1 MNVSEI
7 IEQFTSS
14 ITAMDVILLAGILLL
29 CNWLVKTSLGRKA
42 LADSVPRRNNMPAFM
57 PFVPLFIWFGI
68 LSVAISAKKELLGD
82 LPKWKAAFADNLI
95 LNISAIIGIGIII
108 FLARSHFARRLKG
121 FGLNIKTIHKDF
133 FFAFLNLLAVW
144 PILILMIM
152 LTIFVGQ
159 FIWGPQFHL
168 PQHKELEL
176 IAAYPQLPVRVLIII
191 TTIVVMPVFEEML
204 FRGMFQTMI
213 RTLLDASAFAKATAD
228 KRYSSTVHRP
238 SSIVQWFAIAISSGI
253 FATVHADAGHW
264 PAIFALAVCLGY
276 SYEKSGSLLRPIFI
290 HCLFNA
296 TSVIA
301 TLYA

>member
-14 ITAMDVILLAGILLL
+14 ITVTDIILLAGILLL

-42 LADSVPRRNNMPAFM
+42 LADSVHRRNNMPAFM
-57 PFVPLFIWFGI
+57 PFIPLFIWFGI
-68 LSVAISAKKELLGD
+68 LSIAMLAKKELLSD
-82 LPKWKAAFADNLI
+82 LPRWKAAFADNLI
-95 LNISAIIGIGIII
+95 LCISTIAGMVIII
-108 FLARSHFARRLKG
+108 FLARSHFVHRLKG

-168 PQHKELEL
+168 PQHEELEL

-213 RTLLDASAFAKATAD
+213 RTILSKPWPVRNELRNRS
-228 KRYSSTVHRP
+228 RP
-238 SSIVQWFAIAISSGI
+238 SWISNGAWPAIGISSAI
-253 FATVHADAGHW
+253 FATVHANAGHW
-264 PAIFALAVCLGY
+264 PAIFELAVCLGY

-296 TSVIA
+296 SSVIA
-301 TLYA
+301 VLSQ

>member
-1 MNVSEI
+1 MNVPEI

-14 ITAMDVILLAGILLL
+14 ITVMDIILLAGILLL

-57 PFVPLFIWFGI
+57 PFIPLFIWFGI
-68 LSVAISAKKELLGD
+68 LSIAMSAKKGLLGD
-82 LPKWKAAFADNLI
+82 LPRWKAAFADNLI
-95 LNISAIIGIGIII
+95 LNISAIIGIGIIV

-133 FFAFLNLLAVW
+133 LFAFLNLLAVW
-144 PILILMIM
+144 PILIFMIM

-159 FIWGPQFHL
+159 FIWGRQFHL
-168 PQHKELEL
+168 PQHEELEL

-213 RTLLDASAFAKATAD
+213 RTFL
-228 KRYSSTVHRP
+228 RRSSLVARRTSHESRNGA
-238 SSIVQWFAIAISSGI
+238 WFAIAISSAI
-253 FATVHADAGHW
+253 FATVHANAGHW

-296 TSVIA
+296 SSVIA
-301 TLYA
+301 VLNQ

>member
-42 LADSVPRRNNMPAFM
+42 LADSMPRRNNMPAFM
-57 PFVPLFIWFGI
+57 PFIPLFIWFGI
-68 LSVAISAKKELLGD
+68 LSVAMSAKEGLLGD
-82 LPKWKAAFADNLI
+82 LPNWKAAFADNLI
-95 LNISAIIGIGIII
+95 LCISAIIGMVIII
-108 FLARSHFARRLKG
+108 FFARSHFPRRLKG

-133 FFAFLNLLAVW
+133 IFAFLNLLAVW

-159 FIWGPQFHL
+159 FIWGPQFRL
-168 PQHKELEL
+168 PQHEELEL

-213 RTLLDASAFAKATAD
+213 RTFLSDFEFRISNFRCRQSA
-228 KRYSSTVHRP
+228 
-238 SSIVQWFAIAISSGI
+238 WLAITISSGI
-253 FATVHADAGHW
+253 FATVHANAGHW

-276 SYEKSGSLLRPIFI
+276 SYEKSGSLFRPIFI

-296 TSVIA
+296 TSV
-301 TLYA
+301 LSVLSQ

>member
-14 ITAMDVILLAGILLL
+14 ITVTDIILLAGILLL

-42 LADSVPRRNNMPAFM
+42 LADSVHRRNNMPAFM
-57 PFVPLFIWFGI
+57 PFIPLFIWFGI
-68 LSVAISAKKELLGD
+68 LSIAMLAKKELLSD
-82 LPKWKAAFADNLI
+82 LPRWKAAFADNLI
-95 LNISAIIGIGIII
+95 LCISTIAGMVIII
-108 FLARSHFARRLKG
+108 FLARSHFVHRLKG

-168 PQHKELEL
+168 PQHEELEL

-213 RTLLDASAFAKATAD
+213 RTILSKPWPVRNELRNRS
-228 KRYSSTVHRP
+228 RP
-238 SSIVQWFAIAISSGI
+238 SWISNGAWPAIGISSAI
-253 FATVHADAGHW
+253 FATVHANAGHW

-296 TSVIA
+296 SSVIA
-301 TLYA
+301 VLSQ